1 MQKSCRRLRIHS
13 LSRYPRIWYSCE
25 SGCLQMW
32 RCQAQPRFL
41 QMDDHVLVFR
51 MAQSTAIL
59 TLSWK
64 VVQVSSSNFR
74 CLRRALNIA
83 RCTLS
88 RSSPS
93 PGSQGHRD
101 KRKNNVNQAFSKTRN
116 RWRLSSDG
124 TAMASLYFFFPPH
137 TYGYL
142 VGICWSQSV
151 FNIEL
156 SVFD

>member
-1 MQKSCRRLRIHS
+1 MAELSKSYQDSSQRGNTMPAWDLVSVRPANMVHTAEAPVLMQKSCRLLRIHS

-25 SGCLQMW
+25 SWCLHMW
-32 RCQAQPRFL
+32 RCQAQPLVL

-51 MAQSTAIL
+51 MVQSTVIL
-59 TLSWK
+59 TQSWK

-101 KRKNNVNQAFSKTRN
+101 KRKTKIGVTN
-116 RWRLSSDG
+116 RVMFE
-124 TAMASLYFFFPPH
+124 AH
-137 TYGYL
+137 
-142 VGICWSQSV
+142 
-151 FNIEL
+151 
-156 SVFD
+156 